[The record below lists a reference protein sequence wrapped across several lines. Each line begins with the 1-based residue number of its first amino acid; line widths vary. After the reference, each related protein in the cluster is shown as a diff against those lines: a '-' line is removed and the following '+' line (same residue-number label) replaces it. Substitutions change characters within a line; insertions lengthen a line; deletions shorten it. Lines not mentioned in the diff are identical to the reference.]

1 MHASPVARVAL
12 KAGTAAAF
20 TTFAAAPLVRRV
32 MLRAGT
38 LDIPNHRSSH
48 TTPIPRGGG
57 IACVCGAA
65 VGVAAVE
72 LTEPAARRRLPAAL
86 VAAPLAMAAVGYADD
101 HTGGLP
107 PLPRLAAQALAG
119 AVTATADLP
128 PLVAA
133 AAIVAM
139 PGLVNVVNFMDGING
154 ITGSTAAVW
163 GVNAYLVAQAEK
175 DVTLAV
181 LGAVTA
187 GSGLGFL
194 PWNAP
199 TAKVFLGDAGSYLF
213 GGLFA
218 AGIVA
223 AARGT
228 GARNST
234 TRWHAAMATSAPLLP
249 YVADAAQAIVRRARA
264 RVPLTEAHR
273 EHAYQHLV
281 DHVGLSHTSASTVHA
296 LTAIATAA
304 SSRLHPA
311 TATASMA
318 SAAGAYVAAPF
329 VLRRARPRPDAGR
342 ASKET
347 A

>member
-20 TTFAAAPLVRRV
+20 TTFTAAPLVRRV

-72 LTEPAARRRLPAAL
+72 LTEPTARRRLPAAL

-163 GVNAYLVAQAEK
+163 GVNAYLVAQAEQ

-213 GGLFA
+213 GGLFTV
-218 AGIVA
+218 GIVA
-223 AARGT
+223 AARG
-228 GARNST
+228 GEGRASA
-234 TRWHAAMATSAPLLP
+234 TRWRAAMATAAPLLP
-249 YVADAAQAIVRRARA
+249 YVTDTAQAIIRRARA
-264 RVPLTEAHR
+264 GEPLTEAHR

-281 DHVGLSHTSASTVHA
+281 DHVGLTHARASAAHA
-296 LTAIATAA
+296 FAAITAA
-304 SSRLHPA
+304 ASARVGNPA
-311 TATASMA
+311 GMA
-318 SAAGAYVAAPF
+318 GMAGAAGAYVVAPF
-329 VLRRARPRPDAGR
+329 ALRSARPRPDAGR
-342 ASKET
+342 GSKET